1 MAAFATVED
10 LEQRLGVQYDDTE
23 RAQVEALIGDVSAL
37 IRQAHPSIDTDI
49 AAGVVSAD
57 VARMVTC
64 QVVARYMSTVD
75 SGGIGIRSEQHPE
88 YGYTLTDASANGL
101 QLTRAELALLTP
113 QSQRHKA
120 FSIMPGR

>member
-1 MAAFATVED
+1 MGPFVTVED

-23 RAQVEALIGDVSAL
+23 RLQVEALIGDVSAL
-37 IRQAHPSIDTDI
+37 IRQARPSIDADI
-49 AAGVVSAD
+49 AASVISAD
-57 VARMVTC
+57 VVRMVTC

-88 YGYTLTDASANGL
+88 YGYTLTTAAANGL
-101 QLTRAELALLTP
+101 ELTRSELALLTP
-113 QSQRHKA
+113 QSQRYKA